1 MLRIVENRL
10 TFDSRLDEV
19 IGFPSEEMTEM
30 KVLYENRIKKQL
42 QDFEYET
49 TNQFLKDIDNF
60 TFDKLEEF
68 SKS

>member
-1 MLRIVENRL
+1 MLRIVDSRL
-10 TFDSRLDEV
+10 AFDSRLDEF
-19 IGFPSEEMTEM
+19 IGFPSEEKTEM

-49 TNQFLKDIDNF
+49 TNQFLQDIDNF
-60 TFDKLEEF
+60 FFDKLEKF